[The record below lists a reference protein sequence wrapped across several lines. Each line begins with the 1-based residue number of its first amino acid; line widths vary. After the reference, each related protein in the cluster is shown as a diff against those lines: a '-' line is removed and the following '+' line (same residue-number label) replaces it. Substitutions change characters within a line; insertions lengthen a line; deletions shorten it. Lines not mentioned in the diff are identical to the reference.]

1 MTRHLFAFLLAALSF
16 GVAAE
21 GTEPPAQPYEMVSP
35 VQPTQSGDKIE
46 VVELFWYGCPHCY
59 HFEPALQG
67 WLKKKPDD
75 VMFRRIPALFN
86 EAWVVQARAYY
97 AAEALGVVD
106 KLHQPLFDA
115 IHQEGKRIMDEESI
129 IKFAVSQGIPEKDF
143 RDAYDSFAVD
153 KKVRQAMM
161 ATRDYGITGVPAIL
175 VNGKYR
181 TSPSLAG
188 GPDDVLKVIDT
199 LVAKERAK

>member
-1 MTRHLFAFLLAALSF
+1 MTRILLAFVLAAFSF

-21 GTEPPAQPYEMVSP
+21 GTEAAGATYELLSPP
-35 VQPTQSGDKIE
+35 QPTQSDGKIE
-46 VVELFWYGCPHCY
+46 VVEMFWYGCPHCY
-59 HFEPALQG
+59 HFEPALEA
-67 WLKKKPDD
+67 WLKHKPDD
-75 VMFRRIPALFN
+75 VMFRRVPALFN
-86 EAWVVQARAYY
+86 EQWVVHARAYY
-97 AAEALGVVD
+97 AAEALGVLE

-115 IHQEGKRIMDEESI
+115 IHKDGKHIMDEESI
-129 IKFAVSQGIPEKDF
+129 IKFAASQGIDEQQF
-143 RDAYDSFAVD
+143 REAYDSFGVD

-161 ATRDYGITGVPAIL
+161 ATRDYGITGVPSLI

-188 GPDDVLKVIDT
+188 GTDNVLKVIDT

>member
-1 MTRHLFAFLLAALSF
+1 MTRVFTALLLAVISL

-21 GTEPPAQPYEMVSP
+21 GTAPSGESYELVSP
-35 VQPTQSGDKIE
+35 AQPTQSDGKIE
-46 VVELFWYGCPHCY
+46 VIELFWYGCPHCY
-59 HFEPALQG
+59 HFEPELQA
-67 WLKKKPDD
+67 WLKHKPDD

-86 EAWVVQARAYY
+86 EQWVVHARAYY
-97 AAEALGVVD
+97 AAEALGMVD
-106 KLHQPLFDA
+106 KLHEPLFDA
-115 IHQEGKRIMDEESI
+115 IHKDGKRIMDEESI
-129 IKFAVSQGIPEKDF
+129 IKFAASQGIPEQQF
-143 RDAYDSFAVD
+143 REAYDSFAVD

-161 ATRDYGITGVPAIL
+161 ATRDYGITGVPALI

-188 GPDDVLKVIDT
+188 GADQVLKVIDT